1 MSINGEPNRD
11 TMAFL
16 RNDFTVYKQVP
27 ERGRKKKEDDK
38 VKWMVA
44 GGLILALFVLF
55 KVEYRPKM
63 PIFTSGNIEE
73 VESDQNLL
81 TKMLITPPKNVEET
95 AQG

>member
-1 MSINGEPNRD
+1 MIIIGEPNRD

-16 RNDFTVYKQVP
+16 TNDFTVYKQVP
-27 ERGRKKKEDDK
+27 ERGRKKKEDNK

-44 GGLILALFVLF
+44 GGLILVLFVLF
-55 KVEYRPKM
+55 KVEM
-63 PIFTSGNIEE
+63 PSFMSGYIEE
-73 VESDQNLL
+73 VESDQDLL